1 MSLKQLVV
9 EVCGMSDNRYVIW
22 GVNKEI
28 KERENKKKERKEKNL
43 TRHKK
48 DRKR

>member
-1 MSLKQLVV
+1 
-9 EVCGMSDNRYVIW
+9 MSDNRYVIW

-28 KERENKKKERKEKNL
+28 KERENKKKERKENGKKKERKKNL